1 MATNINITPSYQSQA
16 LSKTLSSVPEMLL
29 QYQRA
34 RQDKALAE
42 ESAARQERRLV
53 IEESNHNWNKKI
65 QEQGINAQNALNH
78 WSGEGYRYDLL
89 ADKDGRLAYGPLGNL
104 PDRET
109 KWQGYSD
116 AMKSYGTSANRQVFE
131 SSANLS
137 DQAYMTAVA
146 RRFRSDAVTF
156 RNFGNNSQ
164 LSEDDLN
171 RGLQDQLHAKNVYD
185 NYMAVYGNQATQEFF
200 AGIYQ
205 PTADKVSKTDW
216 LKGLIRKPD
225 MTSPFSDTVT
235 PGGVNMST
243 PVIGG
248 GGGAALFGGYKTI
261 QKHGKRTASEL
272 LSIAEEWKKGGKKS
286 LNAKEFLKKF
296 GMTKTEG
303 GGNPNAKNAKFKAS
317 TAINKIASNKAA
329 QKSLL
334 YKGGKFLLP
343 QIAAYDILSQVQEK
357 TGLGDNLVA
366 DIAKIGATP
375 YVAKKGTEIT
385 MKGVMKALGNKKLQ
399 ALLKRKGY
407 QRLLNVAMGSKTVG
421 RFGWPGKVA
430 SGLGYTLAGVKLYQL
445 INSDPELRKLA
456 TE

>member
-1 MATNINITPSYQSQA
+1 MGN
-16 LSKTLSSVPEMLL
+16 K
-29 QYQRA
+29 
-34 RQDKALAE
+34 
-42 ESAARQERRLV
+42 RR
-53 IEESNHNWNKKI
+53 S
-65 QEQGINAQNALNH
+65 
-78 WSGEGYRYDLL
+78 
-89 ADKDGRLAYGPLGNL
+89 
-104 PDRET
+104 
-109 KWQGYSD
+109 
-116 AMKSYGTSANRQVFE
+116 
-131 SSANLS
+131 
-137 DQAYMTAVA
+137 
-146 RRFRSDAVTF
+146 
-156 RNFGNNSQ
+156 
-164 LSEDDLN
+164 
-171 RGLQDQLHAKNVYD
+171 
-185 NYMAVYGNQATQEFF
+185 
-200 AGIYQ
+200 
-205 PTADKVSKTDW
+205 
-216 LKGLIRKPD
+216 RK
-225 MTSPFSDTVT
+225 
-235 PGGVNMST
+235 
-243 PVIGG
+243 
-248 GGGAALFGGYKTI
+248 
-261 QKHGKRTASEL
+261 
-272 LSIAEEWKKGGKKS
+272 
-286 LNAKEFLKKF
+286 FLKKF